1 MKKAIKISLHQ
12 INSNP
17 GDFKFN
23 QKKIDE
29 GIDWAFASQSELL
42 IYPVQS
48 ITGMACNSLCEKEHF
63 LNHAKKIMLH
73 IADRLK
79 NTPLSVLI
87 SCPIPKVKKHEQPF
101 LITHQGIYD
110 IIHDKKG
117 IFNINGH
124 PVVLFSDRPRRTFRI
139 EKKYL
144 IPDALIVHLNNRPFH
159 TGIQPERE
167 RTGEWIANYTGN
179 CFLEVNRVGTND
191 HLVYY
196 GSSFLKSAEGET
208 RMRAKSFTEDFVDVN
223 LDPDFKRAPDLVKQL
238 PDNTYSRQQAI
249 VQSIQDY
256 IRKNGFKK
264 VLVGLS
270 GGLDSALV
278 TTLAVEALGRE
289 NVFCLMMPS
298 PFSSLGSVADSE
310 KLVQNLGIQS
320 AKIPITDVYKAV
332 SNTLAPF
339 FGERT
344 FNTTDENMQARIRG
358 LYLMAVS
365 NEYGWVVLNTGNK
378 SETAT
383 GYSTLYGDTIGG
395 YAPICDLYKTECY
408 QLASFINIQK
418 GYDHIPIEILEK
430 APSAE
435 LAPDQTDQDS
445 LPAYE
450 KLDEI
455 LRCILDQN
463 MPLEAIVE
471 RGFEEKDVQKAFRLL
486 RINEYKRRQEPL
498 GPRLSHSSFIHD
510 IDFPIT
516 NGFKE
521 DLGTGGLS

>member
-1 MKKAIKISLHQ
+1 MQKAIKISLHQ

-23 QKKIDE
+23 QNKIDE
-29 GIDWAFASQSELL
+29 GIDRAFASKSELL

-48 ITGMACNSLCEKEHF
+48 ITGMAYNSLFEKEHF
-63 LNHAKKIMLH
+63 LNHAKKTMLH

-79 NTPLSVLI
+79 NTPLSMLI
-87 SCPIPKVKKHEQPF
+87 SCPIPMGKKYEQPF
-101 LITHQGIYD
+101 LITHQGIFD

-124 PVVLFSDRPRRTFRI
+124 PVVLFNDPPRRTFRI
-139 EKKYL
+139 EKKYS
-144 IPDALIVHLNNRPFH
+144 IQDALIVHLNNRPFH
-159 TGIQPERE
+159 TGIQAERE
-167 RTGEWIANYTGN
+167 KTGEWIANYTGN
-179 CFLEVNRVGTND
+179 YFLEINRVGTQD

-208 RMRAKSFTEDFVDVN
+208 RMRAKSFTEDFVDFD
-223 LDPDFKRAPDLVKQL
+223 LDLIKTTDVLNPL
-238 PDNTYSRQQAI
+238 PDNTFSRQQAI

-256 IRKNGFKK
+256 IRKNGFRK

-278 TTLAVEALGRE
+278 TTLAVEALGKD
-289 NVFCLMMPS
+289 NVFCMMMPS

-332 SNTLAPF
+332 SNTMAPF

-408 QLASFINIQK
+408 QLASLINTQK

-435 LAPDQTDQDS
+435 LAPGQTDQDS
-445 LPAYE
+445 LPSYE
-450 KLDEI
+450 NLDEI
-455 LRCILDQN
+455 LKFILDQN
-463 MPLEAIVE
+463 MTLEAIVE

-498 GPRLSHSSFIHD
+498 GPRLSKSSFIQD